1 MNVGPHKGCTSEP
14 YLQPCLFLNDEPVGY
29 EWLSQY
35 EENNCD
41 MNSFLF
47 VLCPLPSVTG
57 KEEVVLKTSTP
68 RQKASKARKTN
79 LPSNHLQKTSQDQKE
94 KKKCDAGHR
103 PAHSGCAPTKTAEEA
118 QQGEQLNKVLR
129 NKSRAFPEPFEK
141 ELPPSI
147 SKANAHLKVVP
158 PNLKIMCLSV
168 CLSVCQGKDASGE
181 IVPIVLQIL

>member
-1 MNVGPHKGCTSEP
+1 M
-14 YLQPCLFLNDEPVGY
+14 
-29 EWLSQY
+29 
-35 EENNCD
+35 
-41 MNSFLF
+41 
-47 VLCPLPSVTG
+47 TG

-147 SKANAHLKVVP
+147 SKANAHLKERTCHTFDE
-158 PNLKIMCLSV
+158 NEQK
-168 CLSVCQGKDASGE
+168 
-181 IVPIVLQIL
+181 